1 MGQQGS
7 SLRFLACSDWARYVA
22 NSCHVHSK
30 CGGEE
35 SCCELSMDTD
45 QIEVSSGEE
54 EDGLRICCL

>member
-22 NSCHVHSK
+22 NSCHIHSK
-30 CGGEE
+30 CGE
-35 SCCELSMDTD
+35 SCCEFSMDTD

-54 EDGLRICCL
+54 EDGLRICCM